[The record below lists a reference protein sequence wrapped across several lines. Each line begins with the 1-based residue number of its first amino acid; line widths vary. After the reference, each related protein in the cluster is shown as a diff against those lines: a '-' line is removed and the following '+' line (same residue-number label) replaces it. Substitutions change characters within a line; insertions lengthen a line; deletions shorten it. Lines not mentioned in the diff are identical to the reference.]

1 MAAWPADNNIRRSR
15 VSVTGGRA
23 DIIPGLQ
30 LLFAPLILDSLFEGA
45 SLPGSKI
52 IGTIAERLK
61 SQSEG
66 AR

>member
-1 MAAWPADNNIRRSR
+1 
-15 VSVTGGRA
+15 VTGGRA